1 MTDAIL
7 RLCLPVRGQ
16 PTALTLLSIYS
27 TPIWLYISFLS
38 CCLCLPRELPWLFQY
53 LATYL
58 PACLPTCLPACLACL
73 ACLTCLSYL
82 PTDLPTDLCLCL
94 CSGGLSILFLF
105 LPIRQSNYMASDSS
119 YLPTSHL
126 PTYLSLA
133 WHLLVPCFQSEY
145 FSINTK
151 VNAKAV
157 QKGCFR
163 GMETK
168 VTIQC
173 GSTLHIIYCMYLN
186 VSLNFIN
193 CSKTCGWPRWC

>member
-1 MTDAIL
+1 MAFSIPSYIPT
-7 RLCLPVRGQ
+7 CL
-16 PTALTLLSIYS
+16 LTN
-27 TPIWLYISFLS
+27 
-38 CCLCLPRELPWLFQY
+38 
-53 LATYL
+53 L
-58 PACLPTCLPACLACL
+58 PACLPCLP
-73 ACLTCLSYL
+73 YL
-82 PTDLPTDLCLCL
+82 PYLPFLPSYRSTYIPVCLLTFIDLCLCL

-193 CSKTCGWPRWC
+193 CSKTCGWPR